1 MEPKRKRGRPAKPKP
16 GPEALAKPAEPG
28 HKGGRKPAVV
38 DITQAE
44 SVAAM
49 GGTNEQIAFA
59 LGVADGTLKKLRR
72 ENPALNEAILRG
84 KDRADIQIVGA
95 LYNKAKG
102 GGRCPHCHKPVPG
115 LAGDTTA
122 MIFWLKNRQ
131 SEQWRDRHDVNNT
144 GKIEHDGK
152 LIIEVVKTK

>member
-1 MEPKRKRGRPAKPKP
+1 MTETTKRKPGRPRKAPV
-16 GPEALAKPAEPG
+16 PEPVHKPA
-28 HKGGRKPAVV
+28 GGRPRAVV
-38 DITQAE
+38 DIEKAE

-49 GGTNEQIAFA
+49 GGTNDQIAHA

-84 KDRADIQIVGA
+84 KERADIQIVGA

-102 GGRCPHCHKPVPG
+102 IGRCPHCHKPIPG
-115 LAGDTTA
+115 LGGDTTA

-131 SEQWRDRHDVNNT
+131 SEQWRDRHDIGGNV
-144 GKIEHDGK
+144 KHEHDGK